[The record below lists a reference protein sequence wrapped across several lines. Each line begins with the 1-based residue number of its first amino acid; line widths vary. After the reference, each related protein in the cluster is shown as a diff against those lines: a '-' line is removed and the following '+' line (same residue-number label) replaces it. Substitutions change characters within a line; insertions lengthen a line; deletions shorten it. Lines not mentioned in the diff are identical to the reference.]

1 MDGTATESE
10 IDARLYHPRIF
21 VMAATNRPDA
31 IDEALRR
38 PGRFDREFEIGIGL
52 FILRHS

>member
-1 MDGTATESE
+1 MDGTTTESE
-10 IDARLYHPRIF
+10 IDIRSWRPRIF

-52 FILRHS
+52 FI